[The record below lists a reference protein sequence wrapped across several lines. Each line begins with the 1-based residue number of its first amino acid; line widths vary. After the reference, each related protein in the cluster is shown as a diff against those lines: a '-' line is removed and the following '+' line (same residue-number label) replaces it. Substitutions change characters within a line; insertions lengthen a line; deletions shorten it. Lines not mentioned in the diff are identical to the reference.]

1 MPIFAMKS
9 LSQSC
14 SLENAAADYRT
25 ARRAGQYRVSG
36 EAIYFPAFPGT
47 RYLPFAALSRARS
60 KPVSMNVTGCC
71 GATLPMV
78 CLRAFYDGEFYQ
90 DFMFENLKEADRL
103 LDAVQAARPELDIE
117 RPASVVKAI

>member
-36 EAIYFPAFPGT
+36 EAIYFPVFPGT

-60 KPVSMNVTGCC
+60 KPVSMNAVSYTHL
-71 GATLPMV
+71 TLPTTYTV
-78 CLRAFYDGEFYQ
+78 
-90 DFMFENLKEADRL
+90 
-103 LDAVQAARPELDIE
+103 
-117 RPASVVKAI
+117 

>member
-47 RYLPFAALSRARS
+47 RYLPFSAVSKVMARNT
-60 KPVSMNVTGCC
+60 SMPLTGCC
-71 GATLPMV
+71 GKALPMICV
-78 CLRAFYDGEFYQ
+78 RLFYDGEFYQ

-117 RPASVVKAI
+117 RPASVVKAF